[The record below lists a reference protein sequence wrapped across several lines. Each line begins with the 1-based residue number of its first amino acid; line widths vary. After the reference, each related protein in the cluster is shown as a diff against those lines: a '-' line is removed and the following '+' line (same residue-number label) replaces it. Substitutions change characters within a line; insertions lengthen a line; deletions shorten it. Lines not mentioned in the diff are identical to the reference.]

1 MERREAL
8 RLMGAASVFSVLSSD
23 LFAAT
28 LRAQLAANKAG
39 TLRTLSLAQNEI
51 VVAMSDVLIPTT
63 DTPGAKA
70 AKVNEFIDLILTE
83 WATEEEKKIFLE
95 GLAEADRK
103 TNALFGRGFA
113 AASAKEQTAIVQVFD
128 EELAASRNEKLPK
141 QVRSWELTLL
151 LPFFAQMRRLTL
163 VGYYTSPIGQDQE
176 LKVEIIP
183 GALHGCVPAEP
194 EVKQ

>member
-1 MERREAL
+1 MDRREAL

-23 LFAAT
+23 LLAAT
-28 LRAQLAANKAG
+28 LRAQRAANKAG
-39 TLRTLSLAQNEI
+39 TLRTLSPAQDEI
-51 VVAMSDVLIPTT
+51 VVAMSDIMIPAT

-83 WATEEEKKIFLE
+83 WATEEEKEIFLE

-103 TNALFGRGFA
+103 TNALFGHGFA
-113 AASAKEQTAIVQVFD
+113 AASAKEQAAIVQVFD
-128 EELAASRNEKLPK
+128 EELAAARNEKLPK
-141 QVRSWELTLL
+141 QARPWELTMV